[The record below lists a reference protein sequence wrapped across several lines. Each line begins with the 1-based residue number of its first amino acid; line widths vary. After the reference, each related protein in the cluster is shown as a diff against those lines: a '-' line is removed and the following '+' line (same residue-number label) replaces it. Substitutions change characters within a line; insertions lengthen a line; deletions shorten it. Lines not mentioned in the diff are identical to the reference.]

1 MIHIKKADKP
11 AEIFLNTKKKY
22 SSYNEIDDGN
32 EKASMREQ
40 LIKEQGRLCAYCMNG
55 INLRRSSIEHYIP
68 RNGINGNLSL
78 SLDYRNMFAVCCG
91 DTGNGKTNT
100 HCDKSKGARLLN
112 IDPRKEEDIEQIKYK
127 RDGRIYSENPAFD
140 KDLNETLN
148 LNQINLKNNRRSALN
163 AVLAMAN
170 KKSLEWNKENLQLMI
185 EYYSKNCVPYVGII
199 RWFLNERQERIK

>member
-1 MIHIKKADKP
+1 
-11 AEIFLNTKKKY
+11 
-22 SSYNEIDDGN
+22 
-32 EKASMREQ
+32 MRER
-40 LIKEQGRLCAYCMNG
+40 LIEEQGGLCAYCMNS
-55 INLRRSSIEHYIP
+55 INLGYSSIEHYIP

-91 DTGNGKTNT
+91 NTSNGKANT

-112 IDPRKEEDIEQIKYK
+112 IDPRKEEDIKQIKYQS
-127 RDGRIYSENPAFD
+127 DGSIYSENPAFD

-163 AVLAMAN
+163 SALAVLNSSKNA
-170 KKSLEWNKENLQLMI
+170 KWNSNFLQWAI
-185 EYYSKNCVPYVGII
+185 DHYSKSNVPYVGII